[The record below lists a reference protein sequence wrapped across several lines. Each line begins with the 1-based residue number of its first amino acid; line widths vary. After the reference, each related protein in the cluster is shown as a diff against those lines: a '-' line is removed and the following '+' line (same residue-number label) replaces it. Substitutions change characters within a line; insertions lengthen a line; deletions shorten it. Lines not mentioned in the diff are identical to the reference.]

1 MANWN
6 DHVDHVLIDEA
17 ELREIVSR
25 LAAQIDSDYS
35 GEDKNPILV
44 GVLKGSV
51 TFMTD
56 LMRAMKCPAQIDF
69 MRVSSYGNSTVA
81 SGNVNIILDLNRPNL
96 PNEDIIVV
104 EDIVDSGRTLKYLV
118 SYLLNKGARSVRT
131 VTLLDKP
138 ERREVDFTPE
148 YIGKEIPNAFVIGY
162 GLDYAEKYRT
172 LPYVGVI
179 RSDKI

>member
-1 MANWN
+1 MTNWKE
-6 DHVDHVLIDEA
+6 HVDHVLVSEDELKDIVAKMAKRIDA
-17 ELREIVSR
+17 
-25 LAAQIDSDYS
+25 DYS
-35 GEDKNPILV
+35 GDDKNPVLV

-56 LMRAMKCPAQIDF
+56 LMRALTIPAHIDF

-81 SGNVNIILDLNRPNL
+81 SGNVNIILDLNRPEL
-96 PNEDIIVV
+96 PNEDIIIV

-118 SYLLNKGARSVRT
+118 SYLLAKGARSVRT

-148 YIGKEIPNAFVIGY
+148 YIGKTIPNEFVIGY

-179 RSDKI
+179 RQDKI

>member
-1 MANWN
+1 MTNWN
-6 DHVDHVLIDEA
+6 DHVDHVLIDKK
-17 ELREIVSR
+17 ELNEIVKR
-25 LAAQIDSDYS
+25 LASQIDADYADD
-35 GEDKNPILV
+35 DKNPVLI

-56 LMRAMKCPAQIDF
+56 LMREMTVPAEIDF

-96 PNEDIIVV
+96 PHEDLIIV

-172 LPYVGVI
+172 LPYVGII
-179 RSDKI
+179 RDDMI